1 MLLVQENTM
10 KLGGVKLPG
19 QVEKI
24 SVSETASI
32 EDIQDDKGKTKANQ
46 PTGYEAAKVSV
57 KIILEDSEKM
67 TIAQQITTYQRLFK
81 PYGQTKAK
89 LLKLVGEDF
98 STRGISKVYFKQ
110 LTHDNTI
117 SQSEDGD
124 EAYGFGFLDFAHG
137 EDDELTR
144 MEIGQRVRDKL
155 AKREYLDQRKT
166 MQNISFENGV
176 FIDQI
181 SVAKQDSK
189 EEYNIELST
198 NEVEVETE

>member
-98 STRGISKVYFKQ
+98 STRGISKVHFKQ

-117 SQSEDGD
+117 SQSGKTATLEFVAPTIAGIKTKKKSSSGSNKSKKNNKNGKSKKNTGKSPTKNKRNT
-124 EAYGFGFLDFAHG
+124 ANAKSKARQ
-137 EDDELTR
+137 LT
-144 MEIGQRVRDKL
+144 K
-155 AKREYLDQRKT
+155 
-166 MQNISFENGV
+166 
-176 FIDQI
+176 
-181 SVAKQDSK
+181 
-189 EEYNIELST
+189 
-198 NEVEVETE
+198 

>member
-1 MLLVQENTM
+1 MLLVQESTM

-46 PTGYEAAKVSV
+46 PTSYEATKVSV

-117 SQSEDGD
+117 SQSGKTATLEFVAPTIAGIKTKKKSSSGSNKSKKNNKNGKSKKNTGKSPTKNKRNT
-124 EAYGFGFLDFAHG
+124 ANAKSKARQ
-137 EDDELTR
+137 LT
-144 MEIGQRVRDKL
+144 K
-155 AKREYLDQRKT
+155 
-166 MQNISFENGV
+166 
-176 FIDQI
+176 
-181 SVAKQDSK
+181 
-189 EEYNIELST
+189 
-198 NEVEVETE
+198 

>member
-1 MLLVQENTM
+1 MTIQFP
-10 KLGGVKLPG
+10 K
-19 QVEKI
+19 VEKI

-57 KIILEDSEKM
+57 KIMLEDSEKM

-117 SQSEDGD
+117 SQSGKTATLEFVAPTIAGIKTKKKSSSGSNKSKKNNKNGKSKKNTGKSPTKNKRNT
-124 EAYGFGFLDFAHG
+124 ANAKSKARQ
-137 EDDELTR
+137 LT
-144 MEIGQRVRDKL
+144 K
-155 AKREYLDQRKT
+155 
-166 MQNISFENGV
+166 
-176 FIDQI
+176 
-181 SVAKQDSK
+181 
-189 EEYNIELST
+189 
-198 NEVEVETE
+198 

>member
-117 SQSEDGD
+117 SQSGKTATLEFVAPTIAGKRVLL
-124 EAYGFGFLDFAHG
+124 EV
-137 EDDELTR
+137 TR
-144 MEIGQRVRDKL
+144 
-155 AKREYLDQRKT
+155 AKRTIKTVKAKRTPERVQQRINVT
-166 MQNISFENGV
+166 QQMRSL
-176 FIDQI
+176 
-181 SVAKQDSK
+181 KQGS
-189 EEYNIELST
+189 
-198 NEVEVETE
+198 

>member
-1 MLLVQENTM
+1 MLLVQEKIM

-24 SVSETASI
+24 SVSEAASI
-32 EDIQDDKGKTKANQ
+32 EDIKDDKGKTKANQ

-57 KIILEDSEKM
+57 KILLEDTKKM

-117 SQSEDGD
+117 SQSGKTATLEFVAPTIAGIKTKKKSSSGNSKKKSSSKRFKSKKNTGKSPINKKRNTSK
-124 EAYGFGFLDFAHG
+124 AKS
-137 EDDELTR
+137 
-144 MEIGQRVRDKL
+144 RV
-155 AKREYLDQRKT
+155 
-166 MQNISFENGV
+166 
-176 FIDQI
+176 
-181 SVAKQDSK
+181 KQLIK
-189 EEYNIELST
+189 
-198 NEVEVETE
+198 

>member
-1 MLLVQENTM
+1 M
-10 KLGGVKLPG
+10 
-19 QVEKI
+19 I
-24 SVSETASI
+24 
-32 EDIQDDKGKTKANQ
+32 KARQKQ

-117 SQSEDGD
+117 SQSGKTATLEFVAPTIAGIKTKKKSSSGSNKSKKNNKNGKSKKNTGKSPTKNKRNT
-124 EAYGFGFLDFAHG
+124 ANAKSKARQ
-137 EDDELTR
+137 LT
-144 MEIGQRVRDKL
+144 K
-155 AKREYLDQRKT
+155 
-166 MQNISFENGV
+166 
-176 FIDQI
+176 
-181 SVAKQDSK
+181 
-189 EEYNIELST
+189 
-198 NEVEVETE
+198 

>member
-117 SQSEDGD
+117 SQSGKTATLEFVAPTGIKTKKKSPSGSNKSKKNNKNGKSKKNTGKSPTKNKRNT
-124 EAYGFGFLDFAHG
+124 ANAKSKARQ
-137 EDDELTR
+137 LT
-144 MEIGQRVRDKL
+144 K
-155 AKREYLDQRKT
+155 
-166 MQNISFENGV
+166 
-176 FIDQI
+176 
-181 SVAKQDSK
+181 
-189 EEYNIELST
+189 
-198 NEVEVETE
+198 